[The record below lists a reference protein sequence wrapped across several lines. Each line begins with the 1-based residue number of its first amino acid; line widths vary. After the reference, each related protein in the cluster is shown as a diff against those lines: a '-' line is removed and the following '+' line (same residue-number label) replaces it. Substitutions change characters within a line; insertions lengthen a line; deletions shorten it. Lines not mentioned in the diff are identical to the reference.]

1 MSEYS
6 HIEKPFLTQLKDLGW
21 TILDQGG
28 GIPTD
33 PNKSKR
39 TNFREVTLRELFMQ
53 SVQDINTTETGEK
66 WLSRHQLEELHDD
79 VIKLTRKNLLEANK
93 DILNLLLN
101 NAKADKNELTG
112 EEAPVV
118 KLIDF
123 DHPERNTF
131 TAINQ
136 FRIDTPGMGKGF
148 IIPDLV
154 LFVNGLPLVV
164 VECKDQNEFTSNP
177 MHEAIT
183 QLLRYSNQRE
193 GTKLDGLKEGEEAL
207 FCFNQFN
214 IATYG
219 EQARYGTI
227 TSTEEY
233 YYEWKDIYPDK
244 YKTFTPPLG
253 KVRSQE
259 ILVQGMLPPDT
270 LLDIVRHF
278 VLFMAEPD
286 GREIKIVCRYQ
297 QFRAVGKIIQR
308 LRTGGTPHERS
319 GVVWHTQ
326 GSGKSLTMVML
337 VRKLRTS
344 EDLKDYKVI
353 MLNDRNDLEE
363 QLGDTAV
370 LTNEK
375 IDYVNNTRE
384 LREKLS
390 TPSSNVVMVMVHK
403 FQERV
408 KTGDTL
414 VGQIVAEYIPVYT
427 NIGKVN
433 ESDRVLILIDE
444 AHRTQGSDLGNNVFE
459 AFPNSTKIAFT
470 GTPLITDRHKKKTED
485 RFGSYIDKYKLKDA
499 VDDGATLQ
507 ILYEGK
513 TSDDAV
519 KDKSKLEDK
528 LEDLVKDHTDEEKAI
543 IKKKYGT
550 YTDILEAESRIKAIA
565 EDMVDHYIKHIL
577 PNGFKAQ
584 VVASTVLA
592 AVRYKKALI
601 QAINDRIAQETSA
614 AVPDGE
620 LMKQLKFLKVE
631 TVVSSQGTNEDAIIT
646 EARKASMANKAVEN
660 FKVKFDYTVDGNGT
674 YTKPLSG
681 IAFLVVCD
689 MLLTGFDAPIE
700 QIMYLDKKMKEHNLL
715 QAIARVNRT
724 RKGKNRGY
732 VVDYIGNTNNLQAAL
747 KIYSEDDVA
756 DVLASFKNITTEIP
770 ILDQRYK
777 RLVQLFKEEGVEKIE
792 DYVNQ
797 KIKAPKDSY
806 AIIERCVEIAAET
819 KFRADFEVY
828 FKNFMESMDIVLPLA
843 AAEPYKIPS
852 KQFAFILFRIKQ
864 RYKDSTINIETIGEK
879 IKRLVN
885 EHLVNLGINPK
896 IPPVELFSDNFET
909 EVNKNVSKK
918 AIASEMEHAIRKHI
932 KVSFNED
939 PSLYRKL
946 YEKLEAILKQHK
958 DDWDKLVEALTG
970 LIDTARQSRVKTEDG
985 VSEVEAP
992 FFDLMMDIAF
1002 GKNEMEKTTRDKCKK
1017 VNAEIIEKLESN
1029 IGIINFWDKEHEIE
1043 KIKGEMS
1050 DTILFSGI
1058 PELIST
1064 SDLICTEI
1072 MALAKRRHN
1081 QIIGG
1086 KHD

>member
-6 HIEKPFLTQLKDLGW
+6 HIEKPFLSQLKDLGW
-21 TILDQGG
+21 MISDQGA

-33 PNKSKR
+33 PTKSKR
-39 TNFREVTLRELFMQ
+39 TTFREVTLKELFKQ
-53 SVQDINTTETGEK
+53 SVHDINTTETGEK
-66 WLSRHQLEELHDD
+66 WLTNHQLEELHDD

-93 DILNLLLN
+93 DILSLLLS

-131 TAINQ
+131 IAINQ

-154 LFVNGLPLVV
+154 LFVNGMPLVV
-164 VECKDQNEFTSNP
+164 IECKDQNEFTSNP

-193 GTKLDGLKEGEEAL
+193 GTKQDGLKEGEEAL

-244 YKTFTPPLG
+244 YKTFTAPLG

-259 ILVQGMLPPDT
+259 TLIQGMLPPDT
-270 LLDIVRHF
+270 LLDIIRHF
-278 VLFMAEPD
+278 VLFMND
-286 GREIKIVCRYQ
+286 GGREIKIVCRYQ

-308 LRTGGTPHERS
+308 LRAGNTPMERS

-337 VRKLRTS
+337 VRRIRSL

-353 MLNDRNDLEE
+353 MINDRNDLEE
-363 QLGDTAV
+363 QLGETAT

-384 LREKLS
+384 LREKLA

-408 KTGDTL
+408 KTDDTL
-414 VGQIVAEYIPVYT
+414 VGQIVAEYIPVFT

-433 ESDRVLILIDE
+433 ESERVLILIDE

-519 KDKSKLEDK
+519 RDKSKMEAVF
-528 LEDLVKDHTDEEKAI
+528 EDLVKEHTDEEIAH

-550 YTDILEAESRIKAIA
+550 YADIVEAESRIEAIA
-565 EDMVDHYIKHIL
+565 KDLVDHYVKHIL
-577 PNGFKAQ
+577 PNQFKAQ

-592 AVRYKKALI
+592 AVRYKKAII
-601 QAINDRIAQETSA
+601 QAINDRIEQESNTST
-614 AVPDGE
+614 PDNE
-620 LMKQLKFLKVE
+620 LLKQLQFLKVE
-631 TVVSSQGTNEDAIIT
+631 TVVSSQGTNEAAIIT
-646 EARKASMANKAVEN
+646 EARKSSMSNKAVDN
-660 FKVKFDYTVDGNGT
+660 FKTKFDYTVDGNGN

-732 VVDYIGNTNNLQAAL
+732 VVDYIGNTNNLKEAL
-747 KIYSEDDVA
+747 SIYSVDDIA

-777 RLVQLFKEEGVEKIE
+777 RLIQLFKEEGVEHIE

-797 KIKAPKDSY
+797 KIKNPKESY
-806 AIIERCVEIAAET
+806 AIIELCIDKAADT

-852 KQFAFILFRIKQ
+852 KQFAFILFKIKQ
-864 RYKDSTINIETIGEK
+864 RYKDSTINIEGIGEK

-896 IPPVELFSDNFET
+896 IPPVELFSENFEA

-932 KVSFNED
+932 KVSFNDD
-939 PSLYRKL
+939 PSLYKKL
-946 YEKLEAILKQHK
+946 YEKLEAIIKQHK
-958 DDWDKLVEALTG
+958 DDWDRLVEG
-970 LIDTARQSRVKTEDG
+970 LKGVKDEILEGRAKTEDG

-1002 GKNEMEKTTRDKCKK
+1002 GKNEVDKAVRDKCKK

-1029 IGIINFWDKEHEIE
+1029 IGIINFWDKDHEIE

-1050 DTILFSGI
+1050 DVLLFSSI
-1058 PELIST
+1058 PELIAASE
-1064 SDLICTEI
+1064 LICTEI

-1081 QIIGG
+1081 QIVGG
-1086 KHD
+1086 KHE

>member
-6 HIEKPFLTQLKDLGW
+6 HIEKPFLTQLKNLGW
-21 TILDQGG
+21 DIVEQGL

-33 PNKSKR
+33 PTKSLR
-39 TNFREVTLRELFMQ
+39 TTFREVTLRDLFMQ
-53 SVQDINTTETGEK
+53 SVRDINITETGEK
-66 WLSRHQLEELHDD
+66 WLTRHQLEELHDD
-79 VIKLTRKNLLEANK
+79 IMKMTRKNLLEANK
-93 DILNLLLN
+93 EILNLLHN
-101 NAKADKNELTG
+101 NTKADINELTG

-118 KLIDF
+118 KIIDF

-136 FRIDTPGMGKGF
+136 FRIDTPSMGKGC
-148 IIPDLV
+148 IIPDIV

-164 VECKDQNEFTSNP
+164 VECKDQNEYTSNP

-193 GTKLDGLKEGEEAL
+193 GTKQDGLKEGEEAL
-207 FCFNQFN
+207 FCFNQFT

-244 YKTFTPPLG
+244 YKAFTPPLG
-253 KVRSQE
+253 KVRPQE
-259 ILVQGMLPPDT
+259 TLIQGMLPPDT

-278 VLFMAEPD
+278 VLFMD
-286 GREIKIVCRYQ
+286 GGDREIKIVCRYQ
-297 QFRAVGKIIQR
+297 QFRAVGKIIHR
-308 LRTGGTPHERS
+308 LRTGQTPMERS

-337 VRKLRTS
+337 VRKLRS
-344 EDLKDYKVI
+344 MHDLKDYKVI
-353 MLNDRNDLEE
+353 MINDRTDLEE
-363 QLGDTAV
+363 QLGATAT

-375 IDYVNNTRE
+375 VDYVNNTRE

-390 TPSSNVVMVMVHK
+390 TPSSNVVMAMVHK

-408 KTGDTL
+408 KTNDTL
-414 VGQIVAEYIPVYT
+414 VGQVVAEYIPVYT

-433 ESDRVLILIDE
+433 VSDRVLILIDE
-444 AHRTQGSDLGNNVFE
+444 AHRTQGNDLGDNIFE

-470 GTPLITDRHKKKTED
+470 GTPLITDRHKKKTHE
-485 RFGSYIDKYKLKDA
+485 RFGDYIDKYKLKDA

-528 LEDLVKDHTDEEKAI
+528 FEDLIKDHTEEEKAL

-550 YTDILEAESRIKAIA
+550 YTDILEAENRIQAIA
-565 EDMVDHYIKHIL
+565 NDLVDHYIQFIL

-592 AVRYKKALI
+592 AVRYKKAI
-601 QAINDRIAQETSA
+601 INAINNRIDQEA
-614 AVPDGE
+614 KAPQQDPE
-620 LMKQLKFLKVE
+620 LLKKLKFLKVE
-631 TVVSSQGTNEDAIIT
+631 TVVSSQGTNEEAIIT
-646 EARKASMANKAVEN
+646 EARKASMANRAVDN
-660 FKVKFDYTVDGNGT
+660 FKEKFDFTVDGNGN
-674 YTKPLSG
+674 YARPLTG

-700 QIMYLDKKMKEHNLL
+700 QIMYLDQKMKEHNLL

-732 VVDYIGNTNNLQAAL
+732 VVDYIGNTNNLKDAL
-747 KIYSEDDVA
+747 KIYSEDDIA

-777 RLVQLFKEEGVEKIE
+777 RLVQLFKEKGVHRIE
-792 DYVNQ
+792 EYVHQ
-797 KIKAPKDSY
+797 KIKDPKQTY
-806 AIIERCVEIAAET
+806 EIVERCIEIAADT

-828 FKNFMESMDIVLPLA
+828 FKNFTESMDIVLPLP
-843 AAEPYKIPS
+843 AAESYKIPA

-896 IPPVELFSDNFET
+896 IPPIELFSENFET
-909 EVNKNVSKK
+909 EVKKNYSKK

-932 KVSFNED
+932 KVSFDDD
-939 PSLYRKL
+939 PSLYKKL
-946 YEKLEAILKQHK
+946 YEKLEALLQQHK
-958 DDWDKLVEALTG
+958 DDWDKLVEG
-970 LIDTARQSRVKTEDG
+970 LSGLRDAARGGRQKTEEG
-985 VSEVEAP
+985 VTEVEAP

-1002 GKNEMEKTTRDKCKK
+1002 GKKEVAATTRNKCKK

-1058 PELIST
+1058 PELIAA
-1064 SDLICTEI
+1064 SDQICTDI
-1072 MALAKRRHN
+1072 MALAKKRHH

-1086 KHD
+1086 KHE

>member
-6 HIEKPFLTQLKDLGW
+6 HIEKPFLSQLHQLGW
-21 TILDQGG
+21 TIVEQGA

-33 PNKSKR
+33 PTKSKR
-39 TNFREVTLRELFMQ
+39 TTFREVTLRDVFIQ
-53 SVQDINTTETGEK
+53 SVRDINTTDTGEK
-66 WLSRHQLEELHDD
+66 WLTHHQLQELHDD
-79 VIKLTRKNLLEANK
+79 IIKLTRNNLLEANK
-93 DILNLLLN
+93 EILNLLLN
-101 NAKADKNELTG
+101 NTKTDKNELTG

-118 KLIDF
+118 RIIDF

-136 FRIDTPGMGKGF
+136 YRIDTPGMGKGF
-148 IIPDLV
+148 IIPDIV

-177 MHEAIT
+177 MHEAVT

-207 FCFNQFN
+207 FCFNQFTV
-214 IATYG
+214 ATYG

-227 TSTEEY
+227 TATEEY

-259 ILVQGMLPPDT
+259 TLIQGMLPPDN
-270 LLDIVRHF
+270 LLDIIRHF
-278 VLFMAEPD
+278 ILFMSGGD
-286 GREIKIVCRYQ
+286 KEIKIVCRYQ
-297 QFRAVGKIIQR
+297 QYRAVGKIIHR
-308 LRTGGTPHERS
+308 LRTGTTPMERS

-344 EDLKDYKVI
+344 HDLKDYKVI
-353 MLNDRNDLEE
+353 MLNDRTDLEE
-363 QLGDTAV
+363 QLGETAT

-384 LREKLS
+384 LREKLA

-408 KTGDTL
+408 KTNDTL

-433 ESDRVLILIDE
+433 ESERVLILIDE

-470 GTPLITDRHKKKTED
+470 GTPLITDRHKKKTHD
-485 RFGSYIDKYKLKDA
+485 RFGGYIDKYKLKDA

-528 LEDLVKDHTDEEKAI
+528 FEDLVKEHTDEEKAL

-550 YTDILEAESRIKAIA
+550 YTDILEAESRIQAIA
-565 EDMVDHYIKHIL
+565 KDMVDHYVAHIL
-577 PNGFKAQ
+577 PSGFKAQ

-592 AVRYKKALI
+592 AVRYKKAI
-601 QAINDRIAQETSA
+601 TKAIEERIIQETNA
-614 AVPDGE
+614 AKPDQ
-620 LMKQLKFLKVE
+620 LLLKQLSFLKVE

-646 EARKASMANKAVEN
+646 EARKSSLSNKSVDN
-660 FKVKFDYTVDGNGT
+660 FKDKFDYSTDNNGS

-724 RKGKNRGY
+724 RKGKYRGY
-732 VVDYIGNTNNLQAAL
+732 VVDYIGNTNNLQEAL
-747 KIYSEDDVA
+747 KIYSEDDIA
-756 DVLASFKNITTEIP
+756 DVLASFKNITSEIP

-792 DYVNQ
+792 DYVHQ
-797 KIKAPKDSY
+797 KIKDPKQTYD
-806 AIIERCVEIAAET
+806 ILERCIEIAADT

-828 FKNFMESMDIVLPLA
+828 FKNFMESMDIVLPLPA
-843 AAEPYKIPS
+843 TEPYKIPS
-852 KQFAFILFRIKQ
+852 KQFAYILFKIKQ
-864 RYKDSTINIETIGEK
+864 RYKDSTINIEGVGEK

-896 IPPVELFSDNFET
+896 IPTVELFSDNFET
-909 EVNKNVSKK
+909 EVNKNISKK
-918 AIASEMEHAIRKHI
+918 TIASEMEHAIRKHI

-939 PSLYRKL
+939 PSLYKKL
-946 YEKLEAILKQHK
+946 YEKLEAILKQHR
-958 DDWDKLVEALTG
+958 DDWDKLLEG
-970 LIDTARQSRVKTEDG
+970 LKNLREDAKEGRQKTEEG
-985 VSEVEAP
+985 VSEIEAP
-992 FFDLMMDIAF
+992 FFDLMIDIAF
-1002 GKNEMEKTTRDKCKK
+1002 GKNEVEKTTRDKCKK
-1017 VNAEIIEKLESN
+1017 VNAELIEKLESN

-1050 DTILFSGI
+1050 DTLLFSGI
-1058 PELIST
+1058 AELIAA
-1064 SDLICTEI
+1064 SDQICTDI
-1072 MALAKRRHN
+1072 MALAKKRHN

-1086 KHD
+1086 KHE

>member
-6 HIEKPFLTQLKDLGW
+6 HIEKPFLIQLKSLGW
-21 TILDQGG
+21 TIIEQGA

-33 PNKSKR
+33 PSKSLR
-39 TNFREVTLRELFMQ
+39 TTFREVTLRDLFIQ
-53 SVQDINTTETGEK
+53 SVKDINVTDTGEK
-66 WLSRHQLEELHDD
+66 WLTHHQISEIHDD
-79 VIKLTRKNLLEANK
+79 LVKLTRKNLLEANK
-93 DILNLLLN
+93 EILNFLLSN
-101 NAKADKNELTG
+101 TKADVNELTG

-118 KLIDF
+118 KYIDF

-207 FCFNQFN
+207 FCFNQLT

-244 YKTFTPPLG
+244 YKTFTPPLT

-259 ILVQGMLPPDT
+259 TLIQGMLPPDT

-278 VLFMAEPD
+278 VLFMNGGD
-286 GREIKIVCRYQ
+286 REIKIVCRYQ
-297 QFRAVGKIIQR
+297 QFRAVGKIIHR
-308 LRTGGTPHERS
+308 LRTGKTALERS

-337 VRKLRTS
+337 IRKLRS
-344 EDLKDYKVI
+344 MDDLKDYKVI
-353 MLNDRNDLEE
+353 MINDRNDLEE
-363 QLGDTAV
+363 QLGETAI

-375 IDYVNNTRE
+375 VAYVTNTRE

-390 TPSSNVVMVMVHK
+390 TPSSNLVMVMVHK

-408 KTGDTL
+408 KTEDTL
-414 VGQIVAEYIPVYT
+414 VGQVVAEYIPVYT

-433 ESDRVLILIDE
+433 ESEKVLILIDE
-444 AHRTQGSDLGNNVFE
+444 AHRTQGSDLGNNIFE

-470 GTPLITDRHKKKTED
+470 GTPLITDRHKKRTED
-485 RFGSYIDKYKLKDA
+485 RFGTYIDKYKLKDA

-513 TSDDAV
+513 TSDDAIR
-519 KDKSKLEDK
+519 DKSKMEAVF
-528 LEDLVKDHTDEEKAI
+528 EDLVKEHTSEEIAHI
-543 IKKKYGT
+543 RKKYGT
-550 YTDILEAESRIKAIA
+550 YTDILEAESRIAAIA
-565 EDMVDHYIKHIL
+565 KDLLDHYIKHIL

-592 AVRYKKALI
+592 AVRYKKAI
-601 QAINDRIAQETSA
+601 TQAINDRIALESTKAQQD
-614 AVPDGE
+614 VE
-620 LMKQLKFLKVE
+620 LLKQLNFLKVE
-631 TVVSSQGTNEDAIIT
+631 TVVSSQGTNEEALIT
-646 EARKASMANKAVEN
+646 EARKSSLANKSVDN
-660 FKVKFDYTVDGNGT
+660 FKEKFDYSVDGNGN

-732 VVDYIGNTNNLQAAL
+732 VVDYIGNTANLQEAL
-747 KIYSEDDVA
+747 EIYSKDDIA
-756 DVLASFKNITTEIP
+756 DVLSSFKNITTEIP

-777 RLVQLFKEEGVEKIE
+777 RLVQLFKEQGVEKIE

-797 KIKAPKDSY
+797 KIKDPKQTYD
-806 AIIERCVEIAAET
+806 ILERCIEIAEDT

-828 FKNFMESMDIVLPLA
+828 FKNFMESMDIVLPLT

-864 RYKDSTINIETIGEK
+864 RYKDSTINIEGIGEK

-885 EHLVNLGINPK
+885 EHLQNLGINPK
-896 IPPVELFSDNFET
+896 IPPVELFSDNFEA
-909 EVNKNVSKK
+909 EVNKNTSKK

-939 PSLYRKL
+939 PSLYKKL

-958 DDWDKLVEALTG
+958 ENWERLVEGLKGIRDEALEGRT
-970 LIDTARQSRVKTEDG
+970 KTEEG
-985 VSEVEAP
+985 VSAIEAP
-992 FFDLMMDIAF
+992 FFDLMIDTAF
-1002 GKNEMEKTTRDKCKK
+1002 GKNHVEKTTREKCKK
-1017 VNAEIIEKLESN
+1017 INSDIIELLESN
-1029 IGIINFWDKEHEIE
+1029 IGIINFWDKDHEIE

-1050 DTILFSGI
+1050 DTLLFSGI
-1058 PELIST
+1058 PELIDA

-1072 MALAKRRHN
+1072 MALAKKRHN
-1081 QIIGG
+1081 QLIGG
-1086 KHD
+1086 KND

>member
-6 HIEKPFLTQLKDLGW
+6 HIEKPFLSQLKDLGW
-21 TILDQGG
+21 TIIDQGA

-33 PNKSKR
+33 PTRSKR
-39 TNFREVTLRELFMQ
+39 NTFREVTLKELFIQ
-53 SVQDINTTETGEK
+53 SVKDINTTETGEK
-66 WLSRHQLEELHDD
+66 WLTSHQLEELYED
-79 VIKLTRKNLLEANK
+79 VIKLTRKSLLEANK
-93 DILNLLLN
+93 DILKLLLD
-101 NAKADKNELTG
+101 NAKTDKNEITG

-118 KLIDF
+118 RLIDF
-123 DHPERNTF
+123 DHPELNAF

-148 IIPDLV
+148 IIPDIV
-154 LFVNGLPLVV
+154 LFVNGMPLVV

-193 GTKLDGLKEGEEAL
+193 GTKQDGLKEGEESL
-207 FCFNQFN
+207 FTFNQFN

-219 EQARYGTI
+219 EKAMYGTI
-227 TSTEEY
+227 TSSEEY
-233 YYEWKDIYPDK
+233 YFEWKDIYPDK
-244 YKTFTPPLG
+244 YKTFQAPLG

-259 ILVQGMLPPDT
+259 TLIQGMLPPDT

-278 VLFMAEPD
+278 VLFMTET
-286 GREIKIVCRYQ
+286 GGKELKIVCRYQ
-297 QFRAVGKIIQR
+297 QFRAVGKIIHH
-308 LRTGGTPHERS
+308 LRTGGTPMERS

-337 VRKLRTS
+337 VRKIRSLT
-344 EDLKDYKVI
+344 DLKDYKVI
-353 MLNDRNDLEE
+353 MVNDRNDLED
-363 QLGDTAV
+363 QLGETAE

-375 IDYVNNTRE
+375 VDYVNNTRE

-403 FQERV
+403 FQERM
-408 KTGDTL
+408 KTEDTL
-414 VGQIVAEYIPVYT
+414 VGQTVAEYLPVYN
-427 NIGKVN
+427 NIGLVN
-433 ESDRVLILIDE
+433 NSERVLVLIDE
-444 AHRTQGSDLGNNVFE
+444 AHRTQGSDLGNNLFE

-470 GTPLITDRHKKKTED
+470 GTPLITDRHKKKTHE

-513 TSDDAV
+513 TSDDAIR
-519 KDKSKLEDK
+519 DKSKLEEK
-528 LEDLVKDHTDEEKAI
+528 FEDLIKEHTDEEKAR

-565 EDMVDHYIKHIL
+565 TDLVNHYIEHIL

-592 AVRYKKALI
+592 AVRYKKAITTAIVERLEQERNKPNSNNELI
-601 QAINDRIAQETSA
+601 N
-614 AVPDGE
+614 
-620 LMKQLKFLKVE
+620 QLEFLKVE
-631 TVVSSQGTNEDAIIT
+631 TVVSSQGTNEAAIIT
-646 EARKASMANKAVEN
+646 EARKASLSNKAVAN
-660 FKVKFDYTVDGNGT
+660 FKEKFDYSVDGSGN

-681 IAFLVVCD
+681 IGFLVVCD

-732 VVDYIGNTNNLQAAL
+732 VVDYIGNTNNLQDAL
-747 KIYSEDDVA
+747 KIYSEDDIA

-792 DYVNQ
+792 DFVNQ
-797 KIKAPKDSY
+797 KIKNPKDTY
-806 AIIERCVEIAAET
+806 AILERCVEIAADT

-864 RYKDSTINIETIGEK
+864 RYKDSTISIENIGEK

-885 EHLVNLGINPK
+885 EHLVNLGIDPK
-896 IPPVELFSDNFET
+896 IPPVELFSDNFDA

-939 PSLYRKL
+939 PSLFKKL
-946 YEKLEAILKQHK
+946 YEKLEAIIKAHK
-958 DDWDKLVEALTG
+958 DDWDKLVERLKG
-970 LIDTARQSRVKTEDG
+970 LKEEARQGRYKTEDG

-992 FFDLMMDIAF
+992 FFDLMLDIAF
-1002 GKNEMEKTTRDKCKK
+1002 GKTEIEKSVREKCKK

-1029 IGIINFWDKEHEIE
+1029 IGIINFWDKDHEIE

-1050 DTILFSGI
+1050 DIILYSGI
-1058 PELIST
+1058 PQLIAASE
-1064 SDLICTEI
+1064 LICTEI

-1086 KHD
+1086 KHE

>member
-6 HIEKPFLTQLKDLGW
+6 HIEKPFLTQLHNLGW
-21 TILDQGG
+21 NTLEQGA
-28 GIPTD
+28 GIPAD
-33 PNKSKR
+33 PTKSKR
-39 TNFREVTLRELFMQ
+39 TTFREVTLRELFIQ
-53 SVQDINTTETGEK
+53 AVQDINTTETGEK
-66 WLSRHQLEELHDD
+66 WLTRHQLEEIHDD
-79 VIKLTRKNLLEANK
+79 IIKLTRKNLLEANK
-93 DILNLLLN
+93 EILNLLLKN
-101 NAKADKNELTG
+101 TKADKNELTG

-118 KLIDF
+118 KIIDF

-253 KVRSQE
+253 KIRSQE
-259 ILVQGMLPPDT
+259 TLIQGMLPPDT
-270 LLDIVRHF
+270 LLDIIRHF
-278 VLFMAEPD
+278 VLFMND
-286 GREIKIVCRYQ
+286 GGREIKIVCRYQ

-308 LRTGGTPHERS
+308 LRTGSTPMERS

-344 EDLKDYKVI
+344 DDLKDYKVI
-353 MLNDRNDLEE
+353 MLNDRTDLEV
-363 QLGDTAV
+363 QLGETAT

-375 IDYVNNTRE
+375 IDYVHNTRE
-384 LREKLS
+384 LSEKLA

-408 KTGDTL
+408 KTDDTQ
-414 VGQIVAEYIPVYT
+414 VGQILAEYLPVYT
-427 NIGKVN
+427 NIGKIN
-433 ESDRVLILIDE
+433 ESERVLILIDE
-444 AHRTQGSDLGNNVFE
+444 AHRTQGSDLGDNVFE

-470 GTPLITDRHKKKTED
+470 GTPLITDRHKKKTHE
-485 RFGSYIDKYKLKDA
+485 RFGAYIDKYKLKDA

-528 LEDLVKDHTDEEKAI
+528 FEDLVKEHTPEEIAHI
-543 IKKKYGT
+543 RKKYGT
-550 YTDILEAESRIKAIA
+550 YTDILEAENRIKAIA
-565 EDMVDHYIKHIL
+565 DDLVDHFIKHIL

-592 AVRYKKALI
+592 AVRYKKAI
-601 QAINDRIAQETSA
+601 AQAINDRIVQESNAPT
-614 AVPDGE
+614 PDNE
-620 LMKQLKFLKVE
+620 LISQLKFLKVE
-631 TVVSSQGTNEDAIIT
+631 TVVSSQGTNEEAIIT
-646 EARKASMANKAVEN
+646 EARKSSMSNKAVEH
-660 FKVKFDYTVDGNGT
+660 FKEKFDYTVDGNGN

-681 IAFLVVCD
+681 IGFLVVCD

-700 QIMYLDKKMKEHNLL
+700 QILYLDKKMKEHNLL

-732 VVDYIGNTNNLQAAL
+732 VVDYIGNTNNLQDAL
-747 KIYSEDDVA
+747 KIYSEDDIA

-770 ILDQRYK
+770 VLDQRYK

-797 KIKAPKDSY
+797 KIKDPKQTYD
-806 AIIERCVEIAAET
+806 ILERCIEIAADT

-864 RYKDSTINIETIGEK
+864 RYKDSTINIEGIGEK

-896 IPPVELFSDNFET
+896 IPPVELFSDNFEA

-932 KVSFNED
+932 KVSFNDD
-939 PSLYRKL
+939 PSLYKKL

-958 DDWDKLVEALTG
+958 DDWDRLVEG
-970 LIDTARQSRVKTEDG
+970 LKGLRDEAGQGRVKTEEG

-1002 GKNEMEKTTRDKCKK
+1002 GKNEVEKTIRDKCKT

-1058 PELIST
+1058 PELIAA

-1086 KHD
+1086 KHE